1 MKLEFPKVLCLDMD
15 VYNEFL
21 QMNISKSFTLAPIFC
36 TEDELYDKLISAND
50 EESFLEVLK
59 IISNYKDL
67 SDKFID
73 AVLFKTMMTHRD
85 TPFANVAIKIISKT
99 NRAIELLS
107 QYDYMIDE
115 YTIETV
121 VSLID
126 NIPLRLVIDVIHKIP
141 KEYISKLDLEDV
153 NQYSRIIHHSIR
165 ATQAIFKLLLTDP
178 KYDYISKDIKKRF
191 ITDLPYRPTT
201 LKYMNDHI
209 SKIKELGLDIA
220 TERRLFM

>member
-15 VYNEFL
+15 VYNEFI
-21 QMNISKSFTLAPIFC
+21 QMNISKSFTLAPIFS

-50 EESFLEVLK
+50 EESFLEVLQ

-67 SDKFID
+67 SDEFID

-99 NRAIELLS
+99 NRPIELLI
-107 QYDYMIDE
+107 QHDYMIDE

-126 NIPLRLVIDVIHKIP
+126 NIPLKLVIDVIHKIP

-165 ATQAIFKLLLTDP
+165 ATQTIFKLLLTDP

-201 LKYMNDHI
+201 LNYMNTHI

-220 TERRLFM
+220 TKRRLFM